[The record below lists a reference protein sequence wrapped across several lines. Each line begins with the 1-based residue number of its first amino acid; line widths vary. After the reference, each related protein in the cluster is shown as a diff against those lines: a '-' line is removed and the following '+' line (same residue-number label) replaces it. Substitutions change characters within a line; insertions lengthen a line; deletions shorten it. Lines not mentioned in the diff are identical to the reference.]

1 MAIASAL
8 EQIKNGSLS
17 FIRIMRIDRKHRQME
32 CVPLIPIKVAT
43 VKQWMAV
50 SFRDRSQSQSRY
62 NRYNAQSQPQRLII
76 CSLYTN
82 CYHVVS
88 QAALVNPD
96 NVYALHWLTGERPGV
111 VSVCA
116 KEQKEQKEQKQQNE
130 QLQHQLAMSYRAQE
144 QQREMI

>member
-17 FIRIMRIDRKHRQME
+17 FIRIMRIDSRRGKIE

-62 NRYNAQSQPQRLII
+62 NRYNAQSQPQRLEI

-82 CYHVVS
+82 CYWVVS
-88 QAALVNPD
+88 KAALVNPD

-116 KEQKEQKEQKQQNE
+116 KELREQKQQKQQNQ
-130 QLQHQLAMSYRAQE
+130 QLQRQLSESSRSS
-144 QQREMI
+144 RNSRIS